1 MFDDLSAKLEGVFK
15 KLRRHG
21 KLSESNIKDAL
32 REVRRVLL
40 EADVNYKVARTFV
53 NRVQGRA
60 VGQEVLQSITPGQ
73 QVIKIVHD
81 ELIALMG
88 RKSEGISFD
97 ATPPTVVMLVGLQ
110 GSGKTTAAAKLAH
123 LFRSK
128 GRRPLL
134 VAADIYRPA
143 AIDQLEVLGRSMD
156 VPVYRAREGTP
167 PERICAD
174 GVRLARKE
182 GLDFV
187 VLDTAGRLHV
197 DDEMMAELER
207 IKAQVSPYEI
217 LFVADAMTGQDAVR
231 AAREFLNRL
240 NFGGVILTKLDGDA
254 RGGAALSIRMVTDR
268 PIKFVGVGEKLDALE
283 VFHPDRMASRILGMG
298 DVVSLVERVQQSVD
312 TEKAQKWE
320 EKLRKE
326 AFTFDD
332 FLEQLE
338 QLKKMGPLDQLI
350 GMIPGVGKA
359 MRGLKVDEK
368 AFVHTEAIVRSMTK
382 EERARPHLIN
392 GSRRRR
398 IARGSGTRVQDVN
411 QLMKQFSM
419 MQKMMKNMGKMG
431 SLGKGMLPF

>member
-1 MFDDLSAKLEGVFK
+1 
-15 KLRRHG
+15 
-21 KLSESNIKDAL
+21 
-32 REVRRVLL
+32 
-40 EADVNYKVARTFV
+40 
-53 NRVQGRA
+53 
-60 VGQEVLQSITPGQ
+60 
-73 QVIKIVHD
+73 
-81 ELIALMG
+81 
-88 RKSEGISFD
+88 
-97 ATPPTVVMLVGLQ
+97 
-110 GSGKTTAAAKLAH
+110 
-123 LFRSK
+123 
-128 GRRPLL
+128 
-134 VAADIYRPA
+134 
-143 AIDQLEVLGRSMD
+143 
-156 VPVYRAREGTP
+156 
-167 PERICAD
+167 
-174 GVRLARKE
+174 
-182 GLDFV
+182 
-187 VLDTAGRLHV
+187 
-197 DDEMMAELER
+197 
-207 IKAQVSPYEI
+207 
-217 LFVADAMTGQDAVR
+217 MTGQDAVR

>member
-1 MFDDLSAKLEGVFK
+1 MFEDLSGKLEGVFK

-40 EADVNYKVARTFV
+40 EADVNYKVARTFI
-53 NRVQGRA
+53 NQVQNRA
-60 VGQEVLQSITPGQ
+60 VGLEVLHSITPGQ

-88 RKSEGISFD
+88 VESEGIAFD
-97 ATPPTVVMLVGLQ
+97 STPPTVVMLVGLQ

-123 LFRSK
+123 LLRSK
-128 GRRPLL
+128 GRHPML

-156 VPVYRAREGTP
+156 VPVYRAAEGTP

-174 GVRLARKE
+174 GVRKAREE
-182 GLDFV
+182 GRDLV

-197 DDEMMAELER
+197 DGEMMAELER
-207 IKAQVSPYEI
+207 IKAQVSPQEI

-231 AAREFLNRL
+231 AAEAFLDRL
-240 NFGGVILTKLDGDA
+240 DFSGVILTKLDGDA
-254 RGGAALSIRMVTDR
+254 RGGAALSIRMVTGR
-268 PIKFVGVGEKLDALE
+268 PIKFVGVGEKLDTLE

-312 TEKAQKWE
+312 TDKAQKWE
-320 EKLRKE
+320 EKFRKE

-350 GMIPGVGKA
+350 GMIPGAGKA
-359 MRGLKVDEK
+359 MSGMKIDEK
-368 AFVHTEAIVRSMTK
+368 QFVHTEAIVRSMTK
-382 EERARPHLIN
+382 EERVRPHLIN

-398 IARGSGTRVQDVN
+398 IARGSGTQIQDVN

-419 MQKMMKNMGKMG
+419 MQKMMKKMGKMG
-431 SLGKGMLPF
+431 RFNPGALPF

>member
-40 EADVNYKVARTFV
+40 EADVNYKVARTFI
-53 NRVQGRA
+53 NRVQERA
-60 VGQEVLQSITPGQ
+60 VGQEVLHSITPGQ

-88 RKSEGISFD
+88 RESEGILFD

-128 GRRPLL
+128 GRHPLL

-156 VPVYRAREGTP
+156 VPVYRAKPGTP

-174 GVRLARKE
+174 GVRQARKE

-197 DDEMMAELER
+197 DDGMMAELER
-207 IKAQVSPYEI
+207 IKAQVSPHEI

-320 EKLRKE
+320 EKLLKE

-359 MRGLKVDEK
+359 MRGMKVDEK
-368 AFVHTEAIVRSMTK
+368 AFVHTEAIVRSMTR
-382 EERARPHLIN
+382 EERARPHMIN

-398 IARGSGTRVQDVN
+398 IARGSGTRIQEVN

-431 SLGKGMLPF
+431 RLGKGMLPF

>member
-1 MFDDLSAKLEGVFK
+1 MFEDLSAKLETVFK

-21 KLSESNIKDAL
+21 KLSESNIKEAL

-40 EADVNYKVARTFV
+40 EADVNYKVARTFI
-53 NRVQGRA
+53 NRVQERA
-60 VGQEVLQSITPGQ
+60 VGREVLRSITPGQ

-88 RKSEGISFD
+88 RKAAGISFS

-123 LFRSK
+123 HFRSK
-128 GRRPLL
+128 GRHPML

-156 VPVYRAREGTP
+156 VSVYRAPDGTS
-167 PERICAD
+167 PEQICAA
-174 GVRLARKE
+174 GVQQARKE
-182 GLDFV
+182 GRDLV
-187 VLDTAGRLHV
+187 LLDTAGRLHI
-197 DDEMMAELER
+197 DGEMMAELER
-207 IKAQVSPYEI
+207 IKARVSPHEI

-231 AAREFLNRL
+231 AAQEFLNRL
-240 NFGGVILTKLDGDA
+240 DFGGVILTKLDGDA
-254 RGGAALSIRMVTDR
+254 RGGAALSIRMATDR

-298 DVVSLVERVQQSVD
+298 DVVSLVERVEQSVD
-312 TEKAQKWE
+312 AEKAQKWE

-326 AFTFDD
+326 TFTFDD
-332 FLEQLE
+332 FLEQLD
-338 QLKKMGPLDQLI
+338 QLKKMGPLDQLM

-359 MRGLKVDEK
+359 MRGLKVDEG
-368 AFVHTEAIVRSMTK
+368 AFARTEAIIHSMTK
-382 EERARPHLIN
+382 EERAKPHIIN

-398 IARGSGTRVQDVN
+398 IARGSGTRVHEVN
-411 QLMKQFSM
+411 QLIKQFSM
-419 MQKMMKNMGKMG
+419 MQKMIKNVGKMG
-431 SLGKGMLPF
+431 RFSRGLLPF

>member
-1 MFDDLSAKLEGVFK
+1 MFEDLSAKLEGVFK

-40 EADVNYKVARTFV
+40 EADVNYKVARTFI
-53 NRVQGRA
+53 NQVQERA
-60 VGQEVLQSITPGQ
+60 VGKEVLQSITPGQ

-128 GRRPLL
+128 GRHPLL

-143 AIDQLEVLGRSMD
+143 AIDQLEVLGRSME
-156 VPVYRAREGTP
+156 VPVYRASEGTR

-174 GVRLARKE
+174 GVRQARKE
-182 GLDFV
+182 GLDTV

-197 DDEMMAELER
+197 DGEMMAELER
-207 IKAQVSPYEI
+207 IKAQVSPHEI

-231 AAREFLNRL
+231 AAQEFLNRL
-240 NFGGVILTKLDGDA
+240 DFGGVILTKLDGDA

-320 EKLRKE
+320 EKLLKE

-350 GMIPGVGKA
+350 GMIPGAGKA
-359 MRGLKVDEK
+359 MRGMKLDEK
-368 AFVHTEAIVRSMTK
+368 TFVHTEAIVRSMTR
-382 EERARPHLIN
+382 EERARPHLVN

-398 IARGSGTRVQDVN
+398 IARGSGTRVQEVN

-419 MQKMMKNMGKMG
+419 MQKMMKSMGKMG
-431 SLGKGMLPF
+431 RLGKGMLPF